1 MNLFCSYLGLMSI
14 YFLVIYKF
22 KQVTCIHFLYRMIT
36 PKLYS
41 GIQMF
46 STYKTQ
52 IHSMPTSPNVHQ
64 IPLLHTTSKTQV
76 RNTGGP

>member
-1 MNLFCSYLGLMSI
+1 MLT

-22 KQVTCIHFLYRMIT
+22 KQVTRTHFLYHMII
-36 PKLYS
+36 PKLYN
-41 GIQMF
+41 GIQTF

-52 IHSMPTSPNVHQ
+52 IHFMPTSPIVHQ
-64 IPLLHTTSKTQV
+64 IPSLYTSKTQV